1 MWPKVMM
8 QLFELLPHAA
18 RLMPLA
24 ERYFNAKTANER
36 SNEMALAAMAEGVQA
51 DLGQVT
57 KAHAGLYRQLQE
69 QGAQI
74 SVVGDDVRQLRKS
87 LESSERR
94 VIALEER
101 LGILYLWVRLG
112 VSMMTV
118 LLLVIVGLLL
128 RK

>member
-18 RLMPLA
+18 RLMPVA

>member
-18 RLMPLA
+18 RLMPVA

-101 LGILYLWVRLG
+101 LGTLYLWVRLG
-112 VSMMTV
+112 VSVMTV

>member
-1 MWPKVMM
+1 
-8 QLFELLPHAA
+8 
-18 RLMPLA
+18 MPVA

-112 VSMMTV
+112 VSVMTV

>member
-1 MWPKVMM
+1 
-8 QLFELLPHAA
+8 
-18 RLMPLA
+18 MPLA